1 MPLRMDPK
9 KTGKFSSEGQRASA
23 WRVGRESAGKQED
36 QSVRKSRLRVWT
48 GVRERESRAQ
58 VTL

>member
-1 MPLRMDPK
+1 MDPK